1 MKLHQLR
8 YLAAVASEG
17 GIRAAARALGV
28 TQATVTQGLRELEAH
43 AQVALFVRHGSGI
56 ALTPAGHDLLEHAQ
70 RVLAQLHQAENTLS
84 RHRDAGAQQRLVLA
98 ITPWV
103 AQTLLPRVL
112 PLFREELPH
121 VQVEMFD
128 GLSAL
133 SYPRLREGSL
143 DLMIGR
149 IGPEEAMQGLQ
160 SQPLFRYDMTV
171 LARRGHPRAD
181 AQSMSE
187 LLQDDWVLN
196 FTPGERATFLD
207 NLFGQHGLAGPMHRI
222 QLAHSASLM
231 LGLVRKTD
239 MLTFCPWPLVETDSL
254 RHTLVTLQLR
264 ERFRSNV
271 VGIVRRI
278 QEAPS
283 HAAARFI
290 AHFLGQLPAW
300 QASNDPELRRVL
312 HSVDLIDQPA
322 HGTQGSGAELQ
333 PEHFTNSPTRR

>member
-43 AQVALFVRHGSGI
+43 ARVALFTRHGGGI
-56 ALTPAGHDLLEHAQ
+56 ALTPAGQELLEHAQ
-70 RVLAQLHQAENTLS
+70 RVLAQLRQAEDTLS
-84 RHRDAGAQQRLVLA
+84 RHRDASAQQRLTVA

-112 PLFREELPH
+112 PSFRQELPH
-121 VQVEMFD
+121 VQLEMFD

-149 IGPEEAMQGLQ
+149 IGPEEVMQGLQ
-160 SQPLFRYDMTV
+160 AQALFRYDMTV
-171 LARRGHPRAD
+171 VARRGHPRAG
-181 AQSMSE
+181 AQAMSE

-196 FTPGERATFLD
+196 FTPGESAALLD
-207 NLFGQHGLAGPMHRI
+207 NLFGQHGLAAPVHRI

-271 VGIVRRI
+271 VGIVRRV

-300 QASNDPELRRVL
+300 LESDDPELRRVL
-312 HSVDLIDQPA
+312 HSVDLVGP
-322 HGTQGSGAELQ
+322 
-333 PEHFTNSPTRR
+333 

>member
-8 YLAAVASEG
+8 YLAAVASESS
-17 GIRAAARALGV
+17 IRAAARALGV
-28 TQATVTQGLRELEAH
+28 TQATVTQGLRELEAY
-43 AQVALFVRHGSGI
+43 ARVALFTRHGGGI
-56 ALTPAGHDLLEHAQ
+56 ALTPAGQELLEHAQ
-70 RVLAQLHQAENTLS
+70 RVLAQLRQAESTLS
-84 RHRDAGAQQRLVLA
+84 RHRDAGAGQRLVLA

-112 PLFREELPH
+112 PSFREELPH
-121 VQVEMFD
+121 VQLEMFD

-160 SQPLFRYDMTV
+160 VQPLFRYDMTV
-171 LARRGHPRAD
+171 VARRGHPRAG

-196 FTPGERATFLD
+196 FMPGESATLLD
-207 NLFGQHGLAGPMHRI
+207 NLFGQHGLAAPVHRI

-239 MLTFCPWPLVETDSL
+239 MLTFCPWPLVETDGL

-264 ERFRSNV
+264 ERFRSNT
-271 VGIVRRI
+271 VGIVRRV

-283 HAAARFI
+283 HAAARFV
-290 AHFLGQLPAW
+290 AHFLEQLPAW
-300 QASNDPELRRVL
+300 QASDDPELRRVL
-312 HSVDLIDQPA
+312 HSVDLIEDA
-322 HGTQGSGAELQ
+322 TGA
-333 PEHFTNSPTRR
+333 PS

>member
-17 GIRAAARALGV
+17 GIRAAARTLGV

-43 AQVALFVRHGSGI
+43 ARVALLVRHGGGI
-56 ALTPAGHDLLEHAQ
+56 AFTPAGQELLEHAQ
-70 RVLAQLHQAENTLS
+70 RVLAQLRQAENTLS
-84 RHRDAGAQQRLVLA
+84 RYRDADAQQRLVLA

-103 AQTLLPRVL
+103 AQTLLPRVV
-112 PLFREELPH
+112 PSFREELPH
-121 VQVEMFD
+121 VQLEMID

-143 DLMIGR
+143 DLLIGR

-160 SQPLFRYDMTV
+160 AQPLFRYDMTV
-171 LARRGHPRAD
+171 VARRGHPRAD

-196 FTPGERATFLD
+196 FIPGESSSFLA
-207 NLFGQHGLAGPMHRI
+207 NLFGQHGLAAPVHHI

-271 VGIVRRI
+271 VGIVRRA

-283 HAAARFI
+283 HAAARFV
-290 AHFLGQLPAW
+290 AHFLRQLPIW
-300 QASNDPELRRVL
+300 QASDDPELRRVL
-312 HSVDLIDQPA
+312 HSVDLVDGDRA
-322 HGTQGSGAELQ
+322 G
-333 PEHFTNSPTRR
+333 

>member
-43 AQVALFVRHGSGI
+43 AQVALFTRHGGGI
-56 ALTPAGHDLLEHAQ
+56 AFTPAGRELLEQAH
-70 RVLAQLHQAENTLS
+70 RVLAQLRQAEDTLA
-84 RHRDAGAQQRLVLA
+84 RYRDAGAQQRLTLA

-103 AQTLLPRVL
+103 AQTLLPLVL
-112 PLFREELPH
+112 PSFREELPH
-121 VQVEMFD
+121 VQLEMFD

-133 SYPRLREGSL
+133 SYPRLREGRL

-149 IGPEEAMQGLQ
+149 IGPQEAMHGLQ
-160 SQPLFRYDMTV
+160 AQPLFRYDMTV
-171 LARRGHPRAD
+171 VARRGHPCAEAR
-181 AQSMSE
+181 SMAE
-187 LLQDDWVLN
+187 LLGHDWVLN
-196 FTPGERATFLD
+196 FTPGESASLLE
-207 NLFGQHGLAGPMHRI
+207 NLFGQHGLAPPVHRV

-239 MLTFCPWPLVETDSL
+239 MLTFCPWPLVETDAL
-254 RHTLVTLQLR
+254 RHTLVTVQVR

-271 VGIVRRI
+271 VGIVRRA

-290 AHFLGQLPAW
+290 SHFLDQLPAW
-300 QASNDPELRRVL
+300 LASDDPELRRVL
-312 HSVDLIDQPA
+312 HSVDLVEA
-322 HGTQGSGAELQ
+322 GGG
-333 PEHFTNSPTRR
+333 

>member
-8 YLAAVASEG
+8 YLAAVAAEG
-17 GIRAAARALGV
+17 SIRAAARALGV

-43 AQVALFVRHGSGI
+43 ARVALLARHGGGI
-56 ALTPAGHDLLEHAQ
+56 AFTPAGQELLEHAQ
-70 RVLAQLHQAENTLS
+70 RVLAQLRQAEETLT
-84 RHRDAGAQQRLVLA
+84 RHRDVEAQQRLSIA

-103 AQTLLPRVL
+103 AQVLLPGVL
-112 PLFREELPH
+112 PGFREELPH
-121 VQVEMFD
+121 VQLEMFD

-149 IGPEEAMQGLQ
+149 IGPDEAMQGLQ
-160 SQPLFRYDMTV
+160 AQPLFRYDMTV
-171 LARRGHPRAD
+171 VARRGHPRTD
-181 AQSMSE
+181 AQSIAE
-187 LLQDDWVLN
+187 LLQHDWVLN
-196 FTPGERATFLD
+196 FTPGESAALMD
-207 NLFGQHGLAGPMHRI
+207 NLFGQHGLTAPLHRI

-239 MLTFCPWPLVETDSL
+239 MLTFCPWPLVETDGL
-254 RHTLVTLQLR
+254 RHTLVALQLR

-271 VGIVRRI
+271 VGIVRRA

-300 QASNDPELRRVL
+300 LASEDPELRRVL
-312 HSVDLIDQPA
+312 HSVDVLEAPLKAQD
-322 HGTQGSGAELQ
+322 
-333 PEHFTNSPTRR
+333 